1 MTQLKR
7 LQAKMRERGVEGIL
21 LSSTLNQRYITN
33 FNYDDGY
40 VVVFQ
45 DKAYVLT
52 DFRFI
57 EAANAQINHGDFEI
71 LTPKGHLRH
80 VAALAQENGVK
91 TVLVEESELCLEY
104 LS

>member
-7 LQAKMRERGVEGIL
+7 LQAKMRERSVEGIL

-45 DKAYVLT
+45 NKAYVLT

-57 EAANAQINHGDFEI
+57 ESANAQINPGDFEI
-71 LTPKGHLRH
+71 LTP
-80 VAALAQENGVK
+80 
-91 TVLVEESELCLEY
+91 
-104 LS
+104 